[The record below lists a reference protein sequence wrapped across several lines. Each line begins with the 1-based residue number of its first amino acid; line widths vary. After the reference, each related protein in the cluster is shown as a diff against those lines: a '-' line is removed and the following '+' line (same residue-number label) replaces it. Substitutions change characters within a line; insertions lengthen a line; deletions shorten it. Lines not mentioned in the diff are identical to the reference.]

1 MPASAERMLIG
12 ESVRN
17 RAILCAVR
25 LPHAEAEEFECSLLE
40 LEELSATAGFTVV
53 GTVVQNR
60 PSVDVAFFFG
70 KGKIDEISADAEKAD
85 VLIFNHE
92 LSPSQARNI
101 EKATGL
107 NVRTRTEVILDI
119 FAVHARTRAA
129 RLQVEMAKLVYEMP
143 RIIGKG
149 IEMSRIEG
157 GIHMKGPGEQQLE
170 LDRRKIRKR
179 IADIRSELKVLST
192 ERDNQR
198 KKRVRGE
205 KKIAIVGYTNSGK
218 STLLNRLTKSS
229 VTAQNQLFVTL
240 DTTTRKLWLGAGLNA
255 VATDTVGFIRD
266 IPHGLIESFRSTF
279 EDALTSDLLVHV
291 VDLSAKDGLTKKS
304 VAEATVTEMGG
315 GNLPVVLCF
324 NKCDLVP
331 EQTLRQYQLS
341 WPGAVF
347 ISAAKGEGIDGL
359 RDALRAALGMTPEN
373 PGDGDSSGPEN

>member
-1 MPASAERMLIG
+1 MIG
-12 ESVRN
+12 EALRN

-25 LPHAEAEEFECSLLE
+25 LPHVEQEEFECSLAE
-40 LEELSATAGFTVV
+40 LEELSATAGFVVV

-60 PSVDVAFFFG
+60 PSVDVTFYLG
-70 KGKIDEISADAEKAD
+70 RGKIDEVAGRSDEAD

-92 LSPSQARNI
+92 LSPSQGRNV

-129 RLQVEMAKLVYEMP
+129 RLQVEMAKLTYEMP

-170 LDRRKIRKR
+170 LDRRRIRKR
-179 IADIRSELKVLST
+179 ISDIREELEVLSV

-198 KKRVRGE
+198 KRRVRGE

-218 STLLNRLTKSS
+218 STLINRLTKSA
-229 VTAQNQLFVTL
+229 VTAQNKLFVTL
-240 DTTTRKLWLGAGLNA
+240 DTTTRKLWLGEGLNA
-255 VATDTVGFIRD
+255 VVTDTVGFIRD

-279 EDALTSDLLVHV
+279 EDALTSDLLIHV
-291 VDLSAKDGLTKKS
+291 VDLSAKDRDTKRS
-304 VAEATVTEMGG
+304 VAEETVREMGG
-315 GNLPVVLCF
+315 GDIPVVLCF
-324 NKCDLVP
+324 NKADLVE
-331 EQTLRQYQLS
+331 EQVIRSCELTF
-341 WPGAVF
+341 PGAVF
-347 ISAAKGEGIDGL
+347 ISAKEGSGI
-359 RDALRAALGMTPEN
+359 DALRETLRNRLGWEPAHGFEEKT
-373 PGDGDSSGPEN
+373 DDRI